1 MTSISQELNDLFN
14 PKPADEYD
22 PENDFADDRLKKK
35 NEVIKSDLD
44 FEQRHILP
52 EIPLNPKFAAKKV
65 SRKELEGNEE
75 SSQEESEENDEN
87 MENEEKESLS
97 IEEEVKNKE
106 EESDKEI
113 DAALEAINE
122 EDQIQTKKA
131 EKYTR
136 LSEIE
141 RGQQVILQRKVTD
154 GLIGIRILMEKIL
167 NTANRLPQTTTI
179 EQFKENPDVES
190 KYTSCIEGIK
200 EFFSTLLSIQ
210 DLIARQSEISSEL
223 QKPKENPSL
232 DELWK
237 VMEKNKLLIKEQ
249 SYDIVENWMEKAQV
263 YANAK
268 LKHNVKTL
276 GVHPLRQT
284 EEKYSKN
291 KQKMIQKAQTKSK
304 AYKVLGNESST
315 IHDMIDKEIYDDSD
329 FYQTFLRDY
338 LALNSK
344 SAAGSKEEELN
355 WTYKYLQSKGIAK
368 KEKVGAP
375 LIESK
380 KRKNKTLKYVVHEQL
395 INFMA
400 QQENHDLFPG
410 YKNVVSNLF
419 GLKKDEAP
427 EKRRRIGTDELERE
441 MENIENKEDEGMDV
455 ALI

>member
-1 MTSISQELNDLFN
+1 MTSISQQLNDLFN

-35 NEVIKSDLD
+35 NEVIKADLD

-65 SRKELEGNEE
+65 SRKELERNEE
-75 SSQEESEENDEN
+75 SNQEESEENDES
-87 MENEEKESLS
+87 MENEEKKSLS

-210 DLIARQSEISSEL
+210 DLIARQSEISSTS
-223 QKPKENPSL
+223 ENSQ
-232 DELWK
+232 
-237 VMEKNKLLIKEQ
+237 NLLI
-249 SYDIVENWMEKAQV
+249 S
-263 YANAK
+263 
-268 LKHNVKTL
+268 
-276 GVHPLRQT
+276 
-284 EEKYSKN
+284 
-291 KQKMIQKAQTKSK
+291 
-304 AYKVLGNESST
+304 
-315 IHDMIDKEIYDDSD
+315 
-329 FYQTFLRDY
+329 
-338 LALNSK
+338 
-344 SAAGSKEEELN
+344 
-355 WTYKYLQSKGIAK
+355 LQSRNTCH
-368 KEKVGAP
+368 P
-375 LIESK
+375 CLFLIILHFLLL
-380 KRKNKTLKYVVHEQL
+380 RIQNLNIICLKNAD
-395 INFMA
+395 N
-400 QQENHDLFPG
+400 
-410 YKNVVSNLF
+410 
-419 GLKKDEAP
+419 
-427 EKRRRIGTDELERE
+427 
-441 MENIENKEDEGMDV
+441 
-455 ALI
+455 